1 MELQYRKND
10 KTGEELYYTT
20 HSSGLG
26 IYIIPKKDYS
36 KTYAIFGTRYGSVD
50 SKFVVP
56 GENELTEVP
65 DGIAHYLEHKMFDQ
79 PDGSNVFDKFSK
91 YGGNANAFTSF
102 NITAYL
108 FAATSNIEENIE
120 TLMDYVQSPYFTE
133 ESVQKEQ
140 GIIGQEIRMY
150 DDSGSWKLFFNFLNC
165 LYKEHPVKKEIA
177 GTVES
182 ISHITPEYLYKCY
195 DTFYN
200 LSNMS
205 IVVVGNVDPVK
216 ISKVI
221 ENSVKKNEPF
231 EEKIK
236 KVYPTEP
243 DEVAKQYAEQ
253 SLSVAMPLFMTGFKD
268 TNNGFGGDELL
279 KKSIETNIILKM
291 LFGRSSKFYK
301 SLYEK
306 GLINNRFSLEYTMQP
321 DYAYSSI
328 DGESSDP
335 KAVYE
340 AVINEV
346 EETRKNG
353 LSKEDF
359 ERIKKWY
366 DGYYLNHQHV
376 YNPKSVIDAMQER
389 EFQSYWISTETYEA
403 LKIYIDM
410 NFEGL
415 KDDVLSM
422 IAGNAVPVNIG
433 NFSNDMATFH
443 SEDDVLTLLIHLGYT
458 SYDYDSKT
466 VKIPNEEVRAEYVNS
481 VSASNWGE
489 VSKSL
494 KNSADTLE
502 AIWQKRPKQVAE
514 AISQAHFETSHI
526 QYNDENALS
535 YTISLALYS
544 ARNFYMIYREL
555 PSGKGFAD
563 LVFLPRKKFPEKPAI
578 VVELKWDKDVSGA
591 IAQIKNKE
599 YCRSLEE
606 YRGNV
611 LLVGVNYDKKTKV
624 HECMIEECEIW

>member
-1 MELQYRKND
+1 MQY
-10 KTGEELYYTT
+10 
-20 HSSGLG
+20 
-26 IYIIPKKDYS
+26 
-36 KTYAIFGTRYGSVD
+36 SVQD
-50 SKFVVP
+50 TALSIQS
-56 GENELTEVP
+56 ESELTEVP

-108 FAATSNIEENIE
+108 FSATSNIEENIE

-221 ENSVKKNEPF
+221 ENGVKKNEPF

-359 ERIKKWY
+359 ERIKKVVWGEYIRSQNDVEDYAVTFLQMLFMDIDYFNFY
-366 DGYYLNHQHV
+366 DV
-376 YNPKSVIDAMQER
+376 YKTITFEDVQKRFEEHFVKEHSALSVI
-389 EFQSYWISTETYEA
+389 
-403 LKIYIDM
+403 
-410 NFEGL
+410 N
-415 KDDVLSM
+415 
-422 IAGNAVPVNIG
+422 PV
-433 NFSNDMATFH
+433 
-443 SEDDVLTLLIHLGYT
+443 
-458 SYDYDSKT
+458 
-466 VKIPNEEVRAEYVNS
+466 
-481 VSASNWGE
+481 
-489 VSKSL
+489 
-494 KNSADTLE
+494 
-502 AIWQKRPKQVAE
+502 
-514 AISQAHFETSHI
+514 
-526 QYNDENALS
+526 
-535 YTISLALYS
+535 
-544 ARNFYMIYREL
+544 
-555 PSGKGFAD
+555 
-563 LVFLPRKKFPEKPAI
+563 
-578 VVELKWDKDVSGA
+578 
-591 IAQIKNKE
+591 
-599 YCRSLEE
+599 
-606 YRGNV
+606 
-611 LLVGVNYDKKTKV
+611 
-624 HECMIEECEIW
+624 

>member
-26 IYIIPKKDYS
+26 IYIISKKDYS

-56 GENELTEVP
+56 GESELTEVP

-108 FAATSNIEENIE
+108 FSATSNIEENIE

-221 ENSVKKNEPF
+221 ENGVKKNEPF

-359 ERIKKWY
+359 ERIKKVVWGEYIRSQNDVEDYAVTFLQMLFMDIDYFNFY
-366 DGYYLNHQHV
+366 DV
-376 YNPKSVIDAMQER
+376 YKTITFEDVQKRFEEHFVKEHSALSVI
-389 EFQSYWISTETYEA
+389 
-403 LKIYIDM
+403 
-410 NFEGL
+410 N
-415 KDDVLSM
+415 
-422 IAGNAVPVNIG
+422 PV
-433 NFSNDMATFH
+433 
-443 SEDDVLTLLIHLGYT
+443 
-458 SYDYDSKT
+458 
-466 VKIPNEEVRAEYVNS
+466 
-481 VSASNWGE
+481 
-489 VSKSL
+489 
-494 KNSADTLE
+494 
-502 AIWQKRPKQVAE
+502 
-514 AISQAHFETSHI
+514 
-526 QYNDENALS
+526 
-535 YTISLALYS
+535 
-544 ARNFYMIYREL
+544 
-555 PSGKGFAD
+555 
-563 LVFLPRKKFPEKPAI
+563 
-578 VVELKWDKDVSGA
+578 
-591 IAQIKNKE
+591 
-599 YCRSLEE
+599 
-606 YRGNV
+606 
-611 LLVGVNYDKKTKV
+611 
-624 HECMIEECEIW
+624 

>member
-1 MELQYRKND
+1 MGIYLNPDSSKFEEAVNSDIYVD
-10 KTGEELYYTT
+10 KTGLLTYTNSVLHTMQKYICISRPRRFGKSTAANMLTAYYSRGCDAEQIFSQFEIAKDSGFKKYLNKYNTISVNMQDVYSQKKQAFIVILDEWDCIFREYKEDKEAQEKYLDFLRDLLKDKAYIHLAYMTGILPIKKYGT
-20 HSSGLG
+20 HSAL
-26 IYIIPKKDYS
+26 
-36 KTYAIFGTRYGSVD
+36 
-50 SKFVVP
+50 
-56 GENELTEVP
+56 N
-65 DGIAHYLEHKMFDQ
+65 MFDE
-79 PDGSNVFDKFSK
+79 FSMIDP
-91 YGGNANAFTSF
+91 GPLAQ
-102 NITAYL
+102 
-108 FAATSNIEENIE
+108 
-120 TLMDYVQSPYFTE
+120 YVGFTE
-133 ESVQKEQ
+133 SE
-140 GIIGQEIRMY
+140 
-150 DDSGSWKLFFNFLNC
+150 
-165 LYKEHPVKKEIA
+165 VKKLCGQYQMDMAE
-177 GTVES
+177 
-182 ISHITPEYLYKCY
+182 
-195 DTFYN
+195 
-200 LSNMS
+200 
-205 IVVVGNVDPVK
+205 VK
-216 ISKVI
+216 S
-221 ENSVKKNEPF
+221 
-231 EEKIK
+231 
-236 KVYPTEP
+236 
-243 DEVAKQYAEQ
+243 
-253 SLSVAMPLFMTGFKD
+253 
-268 TNNGFGGDELL
+268 
-279 KKSIETNIILKM
+279 
-291 LFGRSSKFYK
+291 
-301 SLYEK
+301 
-306 GLINNRFSLEYTMQP
+306 
-321 DYAYSSI
+321 
-328 DGESSDP
+328 
-335 KAVYE
+335 
-340 AVINEV
+340 
-346 EETRKNG
+346 
-353 LSKEDF
+353 
-359 ERIKKWY
+359 WY
-366 DGYYLNHQHV
+366 DGYSFENGISIYS
-376 YNPKSVIDAMQER
+376 PRSVVSCMRFKKIGN
-389 EFQSYWISTETYEA
+389 YWNQTETFEA
-403 LKIYIDM
+403 LRIYIDM

-443 SEDDVLTLLIHLGYT
+443 SEDDVLTLLIHLGYA